1 MARMFPSAFGPV
13 ETGDTGALGEQM
25 VYEALRDMPED
36 WTVIHNCWRHLLKGD
51 KESAEHISYE
61 ADFIVLI
68 PGCGVLVIEVKN
80 WSRARVR
87 DGRWERWDS
96 KSGLYC
102 PVKHA
107 SPLNQAYLAAGNLR
121 EELKK
126 VFSWGRYQ
134 KSNMEFRSLAVLLGK
149 PENYENPCEI
159 REERY
164 AIDDLR
170 KRERYSHMRRNEIYD
185 WLYLCGE
192 EALKDDLQ
200 WHIESLFC
208 YGNNNTVEEMEAV
221 RRYLLQNLVL
231 RQDAAT
237 VNRIVELAAA
247 PLAMLLPMLENSP
260 GGFHIEGCA
269 GSGKSCML
277 CDEAARLA
285 RQAKESGTG
294 KRTLVL
300 CYNLN
305 LAEYLRGHKA
315 LRTAGVCRYDSCSPL
330 VLDNFHT
337 VANRI
342 CIWEGLP
349 CAGEDGVFTSQTLHT
364 LAERVKANPRY
375 AVDAV
380 FVDEAQ
386 DFSDEWWQV
395 VQAMLRPGG
404 KLYLFSDFGQRL
416 YTHARHLPELPVRL
430 RLRHNLRNT
439 GQIACFAAASLTD
452 KRAEQTY
459 LPINGPEVELLPA
472 SDSPAVRAVA
482 VRDCIE
488 RLQKEGFRLN
498 DIVALTPW
506 RKNTSLKEDTLTN
519 LVDFPADGETR
530 DKADKRLKRCAAAS
544 ATRILGETIKAFK
557 GMESLAVILTDI
569 SAPRDAENSGFTSA
583 EFYVACTRAR
593 YRLIIIPTS
602 SGAQFVRQCL
612 PACQEDSLSIG

>member
-1 MARMFPSAFGPV
+1 MAGVMARMIPSEFPPV
-13 ETGDTGALGEQM
+13 KPGDTGALGEQM
-25 VYEALRDMPED
+25 VYEALQRMPED
-36 WTVIHNCWRHLLKGD
+36 WTVIYNCWRHLLKED
-51 KESAEHISYE
+51 QNTENPKHVSYE

-68 PGCGVLVIEVKN
+68 PGCGILVMEVKN

-87 DGRWERWDS
+87 DGRWERWDG
-96 KSGLYC
+96 KAGCYC
-102 PVKHA
+102 SVKHD
-107 SPLNQAYLAAGNLR
+107 SPLNQAYLAAGKLR
-121 EELKK
+121 DELMK
-126 VFSWGRYQ
+126 VFSWGKYCGT
-134 KSNMEFRSLAVLLGK
+134 NMEFRSLAVLLGK
-149 PENYENPCEI
+149 PENYENLREI
-159 REERY
+159 KDEHF

-170 KRERYSHMRRNEIYD
+170 KRERYAHLRRNEIYD
-185 WLYLCGE
+185 WLYLCGS
-192 EALKDDLQ
+192 EALEDDLQ

-208 YGNNNTVEEMEAV
+208 YGNNNTVEEMEDV

-237 VNRIVELAAA
+237 VNRMVEVAAA
-247 PLAMLLPMLENSP
+247 PLAALLPMLEESP

-285 RQAKESGTG
+285 NCAKESGSG

-305 LAEYLRGHKA
+305 LAEYLRSNKA
-315 LRTAGVCRYDSCSPL
+315 LKAAGVCRYDTCSPL

-342 CIWEGLP
+342 CTWEGLP
-349 CAGEDGVFTSQTLHT
+349 RAGEDGVFSPQTLHS
-364 LAERVKANPRY
+364 LVERVKANPRY

-380 FVDEAQ
+380 LVDEAQ
-386 DFSDEWWQV
+386 DFAADWWTV

-404 KLYLFSDFGQRL
+404 KLYLFSDSGQRL
-416 YTHARHLPELPVRL
+416 YAQSGRLPELPVKL

-439 GQIACFAAASLTD
+439 GPIAGFAAAALSEKLP
-452 KRAEQTY
+452 AETC
-459 LPINGPEVELLPA
+459 LPINGPEVELMPA
-472 SDSPAVRAVA
+472 SDSPAERAAA
-482 VRDCIE
+482 VREAIE
-488 RLQKEGFRLN
+488 RLQGEGFHLN
-498 DIVALTPW
+498 DIVVLTPW
-506 RKNTSLKEDTLTN
+506 RKNTSLKEAVLAD

-530 DKADKRLKRCAAAS
+530 DKADKRLKRCSSAS
-544 ATRILGETIKAFK
+544 ATRILGETVKAFK

-593 YRLIIIPTS
+593 YRLIIIPTL
-602 SGAQFVRQCL
+602 SGEQYVREL
-612 PACQEDSLSIG
+612 V